1 MLWAGKLRCV
11 QMEMLRPPIDGR
23 SADLILLELATK
35 RNVCGHPKLVHGGI
49 SALII
54 DNVAGYA
61 IFKLKA
67 AGAVPAGPAFTVNL
81 NVNYRKPIPSM
92 SAVICSVKLQSHE
105 RKKSLLEIKLYSPP
119 DEQGDNLTYCEA
131 TALMV
136 TPSAGQTTGA

>member
-1 MLWAGKLRCV
+1 M
-11 QMEMLRPPIDGR
+11 
-23 SADLILLELATK
+23 K

-67 AGAVPAGPAFTVNL
+67 ANAVPAGPAFTVNL

-119 DEQGDNLTYCEA
+119 DEHGDNLTYCEA